1 MFRNN
6 IYTVFL
12 FGSLCA
18 GVTTA
23 SAEVIFSDSFET
35 GNLAATSADGFKW
48 GGPNK
53 TSVVT
58 QDAVD
63 GSVNLYDGK
72 GATHEVLSDLMP
84 DGSDRDYTTN
94 FGENS
99 LRFRYDA
106 LNSGAREPEWTEQRF
121 DLGKGYPEIW
131 ISYYIRVPLNYHR
144 GPNSPTQGNNNT
156 WFLLLMG
163 NMSNY
168 NNSEV
173 TLFSNLDRLESW
185 SDGSSIKLSSTIR
198 MGGGGYAGETK
209 GYVNFVT
216 PADAGRW
223 MEVIYYLRASPAKG
237 VDGSGAYRMYRRW
250 VDESSATLIDS
261 IDPAYMPITQASID
275 AGYNGWGGGYFMG
288 WLNNPYAEE
297 TEWLIDNLIIS
308 TTSLLP
314 NPPKSPVSVKGGVI
328 K

>member
-6 IYTVFL
+6 IFIIFL
-12 FGSLCA
+12 FGSLCT

-23 SAEVIFSDSFET
+23 SAEVIFSDSFESGDLT
-35 GNLAATSADGFKW
+35 ATNADGFKW

-63 GSVNLYDGK
+63 GSVKLYDGK
-72 GATHEVLSDLMP
+72 GVTHEVLSDLMP

-94 FGENS
+94 FGDNS
-99 LRFRYDA
+99 LRFKYDA
-106 LNSGAREPEWTEQRF
+106 LDSGVLEPEWTEQRF

-144 GPNSPTQGNNNT
+144 GPNRINQGNNNK
-156 WFLLLMG
+156 WFLILMS

-168 NNSEV
+168 TNSEV
-173 TLFSNLDRLESW
+173 TLFANLDRPKSG
-185 SDGSSIKLSSTIR
+185 SDGSSIKLSSSIR
-198 MGGGGYAGETK
+198 IGGNGYTPETY

-223 MEVIYYLRASPAKG
+223 MEVIYYLRANSAKG
-237 VDGSGAYRMYRRW
+237 VNDGAYRMYRRW
-250 VDESSATLIDS
+250 EDESSATLIDS
-261 IDPAYMPITQASID
+261 IDPAPIPISQASID

-288 WLNNPYAEE
+288 WANNPYAEE
-297 TEWLIDNLIIS
+297 TEWLIDNLVIS

-314 NPPKSPVSVKGGVI
+314 NPSVPPANVSGGRVI